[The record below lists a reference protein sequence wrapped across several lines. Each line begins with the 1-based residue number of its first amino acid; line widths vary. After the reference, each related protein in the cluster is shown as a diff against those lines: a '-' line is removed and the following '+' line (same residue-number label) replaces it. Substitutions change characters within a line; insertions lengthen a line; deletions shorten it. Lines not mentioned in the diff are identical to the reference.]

1 MNKSKIEWC
10 DHTWNPIT
18 GCNHGCHYCYAR
30 TMTARFSGDVRLN
43 KMCKADYSTQTGPDG
58 STLYVLDKPMLSETG
73 HPLVYPFGFEPT
85 FHRYRM
91 DTISKLKMGNNIFVG
106 AMADVFGEWVPD
118 EWIEEI
124 FNVCLEHAEHNYL
137 FLTKNPERY
146 MKLAN
151 AGKLPQQDNFWYG
164 TTVTRPDQEYAWFE
178 SGTYNWFLSIEPI
191 LEDFGKFGATVKT
204 APPWIIVGAQTGRS
218 KNKVIPEFEWIKN
231 LVLTADTFGIP
242 IFMKDSLIPIVGEK
256 NMRRDFPKQL
266 LEKSISEKMQ
276 NKLYEACSECG
287 KVLRKNQ
294 MVALM
299 ARSKRGTPAKQYAY
313 LCRACFENSCKNMGV
328 ELPKLDYMED

>member
-43 KMCKADYSTQTGPDG
+43 KMCKADYSTQTGPDE
-58 STLYVLDKPMLSETG
+58 STLYILDKPMLSETG

-91 DTISKLKMGNNIFVG
+91 DTIGNNIFVG

-118 EWIEEI
+118 QWIEEI
-124 FNVCLEHAEHNYL
+124 FTACLEHDEHNYL

-151 AGKLPQQDNFWYG
+151 AGKLPQQNNFWYG

-204 APPWIIVGAQTGRS
+204 APPWIIVGAQ
-218 KNKVIPEFEWIKN
+218 
-231 LVLTADTFGIP
+231 
-242 IFMKDSLIPIVGEK
+242 SLSGLRIWC
-256 NMRRDFPKQL
+256 L
-266 LEKSISEKMQ
+266 LQIRLEYQ
-276 NKLYEACSECG
+276 FL
-287 KVLRKNQ
+287 
-294 MVALM
+294 
-299 ARSKRGTPAKQYAY
+299 
-313 LCRACFENSCKNMGV
+313 
-328 ELPKLDYMED
+328 